1 MVEAKTKAP
10 RTGVLKVQVE
20 DIDRRIVSIS
30 QVVEAIQIDIEEVK
44 TGIQSLQ
51 SLRDEIQGLKEDA
64 PKEAGDDMVVVI
76 ERLGTTEEKVAVI
89 EQYVKTF
96 NVFLNS
102 SMISNNTDKS
112 AEDAL
117 TEVLDQLP
125 A

>member
-1 MVEAKTKAP
+1 M
-10 RTGVLKVQVE
+10 
-20 DIDRRIVSIS
+20 S
-30 QVVEAIQIDIEEVK
+30 
-44 TGIQSLQ
+44 
-51 SLRDEIQGLKEDA
+51 
-64 PKEAGDDMVVVI
+64 
-76 ERLGTTEEKVAVI
+76 TEEKVAVI